1 MQNEWTSLR
10 FSTQGDRVLGELY
23 FPEHNI
29 WTASALCCQFLRLW
43 WCRGTGFRALGVEPS
58 IIPNWPSLG
67 VLALMVSNHLRAL
80 FPISRMPQPAHP
92 SLDSYGGTILVMH
105 VFNATRLGT
114 HRCRVAVRFITR
126 CSCSAR
132 RPLARGKTEPSEYLL
147 WLLLLYT
154 VVEVPPAC
162 DVFILPFFLFYCI
175 N

>member
-80 FPISRMPQPAHP
+80 FPISRLPPPAHP

-105 VFNATRLGT
+105 VFNTTRLGLTRVT
-114 HRCRVAVRFITR
+114 HLNGLALNMSYQQCTCQVSDQKGKIHKHASHLSPKMSAVW
-126 CSCSAR
+126 S
-132 RPLARGKTEPSEYLL
+132 
-147 WLLLLYT
+147 LYRAT
-154 VVEVPPAC
+154 P
-162 DVFILPFFLFYCI
+162 
-175 N
+175 